1 MTYKLFE
8 GLLILIIGHC
18 AAYTVQIL
26 LTQPYSTTFLSDV
39 IDSPE
44 CPVLQF
50 FRSHTDCDLGLS
62 PSL

>member
-8 GLLILIIGHC
+8 GLMMLIIGHC

-26 LTQPYSTTFLSDV
+26 PTQLYSSTFLSDV
-39 IDSPE
+39 VDSPE

-50 FRSHTDCDLGLS
+50 IRSHTDCDLGLFS
-62 PSL
+62 SL